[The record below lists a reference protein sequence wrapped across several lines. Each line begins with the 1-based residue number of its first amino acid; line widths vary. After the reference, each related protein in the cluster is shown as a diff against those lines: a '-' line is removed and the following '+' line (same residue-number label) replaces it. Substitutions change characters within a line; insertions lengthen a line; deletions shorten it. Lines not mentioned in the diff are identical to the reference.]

1 MMDIASFTD
10 LLTAARSQPT
20 PQRLLFV
27 FTGAGLPE
35 NATAEQI
42 AQFSTQQAGELTPL
56 MYVDKSPLELST
68 FAALT
73 AESMQLVPDWDVV
86 FVAGLGGKGLLAPT
100 HDEIESA
107 FQRMMAAIQSG
118 AVQQFLAFRR
128 DGELVQLVV

>member
-1 MMDIASFTD
+1 MNIASFTD
-10 LLTAARSQPT
+10 LLTAARAQPT

-35 NATAEQI
+35 GASAEQV
-42 AQFSTQQAGELTPL
+42 AQFTAQQAGELTPL

-68 FAALT
+68 FAVLT
-73 AESMQLVPDWDVV
+73 AESTQLIPTWDVV
-86 FVAGLGGKGLLAPT
+86 FVAGLGGKGQLAPT
-100 HDEIESA
+100 HDEIEGA

-128 DGELVQLVV
+128 NGELVQLIA